1 MVETDS
7 TTSINVWQ
15 KIQLFRVLLTYY
27 PVVVFENGR
36 SGFLGEHSCMDGT
49 PTLRLNEFI
58 LATVALNKV
67 DLGAPRTAETGKDL
81 PEPVELKFEISED
94 LKSVVQASEKRFDDL
109 IGQHDLHVRLYFLIS
124 VISVPPLRR

>member
-7 TTSINVWQ
+7 MTSINVRK
-15 KIQLFRVLLTYY
+15 KIQLCHVLLTLY

-49 PTLRLNEFI
+49 PTLRLNEFM

-67 DLGAPRTAETGKDL
+67 DLGAPRTAETAKGL
-81 PEPVELKFEISED
+81 PGPVELKFEINED
-94 LKSVVQASEKRFDDL
+94 VKSAVQASEKRFDDL
-109 IGQHDLHVRLYFLIS
+109 IGQHDLHVHLHFLMSIS
-124 VISVPPLRR
+124 LLIC